1 MGGGAAGTYAEPQGP
16 DASAERCA
24 ARTLTRLVRAAIAF
38 TPASPDATE
47 HGVYLPAEPHMTH
60 HILIVDDQPD
70 LAGMI
75 ANMLTDAGY
84 TTRIATG

>member
-1 MGGGAAGTYAEPQGP
+1 
-16 DASAERCA
+16 
-24 ARTLTRLVRAAIAF
+24 
-38 TPASPDATE
+38 
-47 HGVYLPAEPHMTH
+47 MTH

>member
-1 MGGGAAGTYAEPQGP
+1 MLP
-16 DASAERCA
+16 A
-24 ARTLTRLVRAAIAF
+24 ARTLTRPVRAAIAF
-38 TPASPDATE
+38 TPASPEASEDD
-47 HGVYLPAEPHMTH
+47 VDPPAEPRTTH